1 MAAPNGS
8 RRSRPRRARA
18 PVSALPAVLVI
29 EPDPDLCARLA
40 TALQEGGYPTLIAY
54 SAITSLAEARGHRPG
69 LVLLD
74 LDLPDLDSLA
84 LLARLKADAGTS
96 RLPVLV
102 LCSPADTGRREAA
115 MAAGADAC
123 LPRTVDGPALRRAL
137 AALGHR
143 QARRPPRSSRPG
155 RPWESVLAHGISR
168 LVQASLDATRVCQAV
183 VDGAQQLLDLAGAS
197 LWLLDDDELV
207 LRVQSTLFDEAPRQY
222 TRIPLGDGLIGEA
235 ARTHRALVVPD
246 AAGDERLKNR
256 ATFAALGLRA
266 FVAVPLLRD
275 GRLLGVLSGARRSR
289 QRFTATDVR
298 TLAALAEH
306 AAAILEQARLLE
318 ESERRRQTAEALAA
332 LATETSAS
340 QATQPILQRVLEHA
354 ERLVAADLVYLALRA
369 PTTNEAPVAVVRGH
383 RCPDFS
389 RIVVA
394 PGHGVSGLVMAE
406 GRPFRTADYL
416 ADSRISHDLDD
427 LIRAEGIDA
436 VVAVPVAVGGRVAGV
451 LWAGRRGRRPF
462 NSDDERVLGQLA
474 AQAAVALGNTW
485 LHAEARAAERRFHDL
500 VHGLDAIVWEA
511 DAATWQ
517 FTFVSRYAEDLLGY
531 PIDRWLGDGEFWVNL
546 IHPEDRERAIEVCR
560 SGMAEGRDSDFE
572 YRVVAADGRVVWLRD
587 MVRVVK
593 DADGRVHQL
602 RGVMVDISA
611 QKEAVEALRRSE
623 EQLRGA
629 QKMEAIGRFAGGIAH
644 DFNNILTAIAGY
656 AELLLQRLDPP
667 LRRDVAEIKSATERA
682 GSLIRQI
689 LAFSRRQVL
698 QPKVLDLNGVVTELK
713 TMLARLIGEDIE
725 LVTVLARDLGCVK
738 ADPAQLEQVIVNL
751 ALNARDA
758 MPQGGR
764 LLLETTNVEPSEA
777 EIERHEAGHRDAYV
791 RLTVTDTG
799 MGMDAE
805 TRARIFEPFFTTKAV
820 GKGTGLGLATV
831 YGIVKQSGG
840 YIYVHSGPGQGTT
853 FTIDLP
859 RVREAP
865 DARPPTALDAPA
877 PGSETILLVED
888 DASVRTLA
896 RRTLET
902 AGYRVLEARDGEEAL
917 AVAGAS
923 VEAFALILTDVIMP
937 GLRGPALVQRLTG
950 IRPGLKVLYMSGYT
964 DTVVRSEGLL
974 EPGRNL
980 LEKPFTPAALL
991 RSVRHALDAT
1001 GADGRGP

>member
-1 MAAPNGS
+1 MAARNGS
-8 RRSRPRRARA
+8 RGVRVRRGRARA
-18 PVSALPAVLVI
+18 PARPAVLVI

-40 TALQEGGYPTLIAY
+40 ARLRERGYDTLVAY
-54 SAITSLAEARGHRPG
+54 SAITGLAEARGRRPS

-74 LDLPDLDSLA
+74 LDLPDLDGLA

-96 RLPVLV
+96 RLGVV
-102 LCSPADTGRREAA
+102 ALCDPGDAARREAA
-115 MAAGADAC
+115 TAAGADAC
-123 LPRTVDGPALRRAL
+123 LPRGADGPGLVRTL
-137 AALGHR
+137 AALGHG
-143 QARRPPRSSRPG
+143 RRGRRHASGRE
-155 RPWESVLAHGISR
+155 RPWESVLAQGISR
-168 LVQASLDATRVCQAV
+168 LVHASLDATRVCQAV
-183 VDGAQQLLDLAGAS
+183 VDGAEELLGLACAS
-197 LWLLDDDELV
+197 LWLLDGDELV
-207 LRVQSTLFDEAPRQY
+207 LRVQSRSLDGAARER
-222 TRIPLGDGLIGEA
+222 TRIRLGEGLVGEA
-235 ARTHRALVVPD
+235 ARRGSALVVSD
-246 AAGDERLKNR
+246 ASRDDRVKNR

-266 FVAVPLLRD
+266 FVAVPLRRG
-275 GRLLGVLSGARRSR
+275 GRLLGVLTGAKRSR
-289 QRFTATDVR
+289 RRITAGDVQV
-298 TLAALAEH
+298 LEALAEH
-306 AAAILEQARLLE
+306 AAAILDQARLLA

-332 LATETSAS
+332 LAAETSAF
-340 QATQPILQRVLEHA
+340 QATEPILGRVLEHA
-354 ERLVAADLVYLALRA
+354 ERLVGADLVYLALRE
-369 PTTNEAPVAVVRGH
+369 PTADEAPIAAARGH
-383 RCPDFS
+383 RHPDFT
-389 RIVVA
+389 RLVLA
-394 PGHGVSGLVMAE
+394 PGLGVSGLVMVE
-406 GRPFRTADYL
+406 GRPVRTADYL

-427 LIRAEGIDA
+427 PIRVEGIGA
-436 VVAVPVAVGGRVAGV
+436 VLAVPVTVGGRVAGV
-451 LWAGRRGRRPF
+451 LWAGRRSRRPF
-462 NSDDERVLGQLA
+462 DDEDECVLGQLA

-511 DAATWQ
+511 DAETWE
-517 FTFVSRYAEDLLGY
+517 FTFVSRYAEALLGY

-546 IHPEDRERAIEVCR
+546 IHPDDRERAIEVCR
-560 SGMAEGRDSDFE
+560 TGMAEGRDSDFE

-593 DADGRVHQL
+593 DADGRVRQL

-667 LRRDVAEIKSATERA
+667 LRRDAAEIKSATERA
-682 GSLIRQI
+682 GTLIRQI

-713 TMLARLIGEDIE
+713 AMLARLIGEDIE
-725 LVTVLARDLGCVK
+725 LVTVLAPDLGCVR

-751 ALNARDA
+751 AVNARDA
-758 MPQGGR
+758 MPRGGR
-764 LLLETTNVEPSEA
+764 LLIETVNVEPGESGL
-777 EIERHEAGHRDAYV
+777 ERSEAGHRDGYV
-791 RLTVTDTG
+791 RLAVTDTG
-799 MGMDAE
+799 TGMDAE
-805 TRARIFEPFFTTKAV
+805 TKARVFEPFFTTKSV

-840 YIYVHSGPGQGTT
+840 YIGVESEPGRGTT

-859 RVREAP
+859 RVRETP
-865 DARPPTALDAPA
+865 DARPTAATDAPA
-877 PGSETILLVED
+877 RGSETILLVED

-896 RRTLET
+896 RRTLES

-923 VEAFALILTDVIMP
+923 AEPFALILTDVIMP
-937 GLRGPALVQRLTG
+937 GLRGPALVERLTG
-950 IRPGLKVLYMSGYT
+950 VHPDVKVLFMSGYT
-964 DTVVRSEGLL
+964 DTVVQSEGPL
-974 EPGRNL
+974 ERGRNL

-991 RSVRHALDAT
+991 RSVRHMLDAT
-1001 GADGRGP
+1001 